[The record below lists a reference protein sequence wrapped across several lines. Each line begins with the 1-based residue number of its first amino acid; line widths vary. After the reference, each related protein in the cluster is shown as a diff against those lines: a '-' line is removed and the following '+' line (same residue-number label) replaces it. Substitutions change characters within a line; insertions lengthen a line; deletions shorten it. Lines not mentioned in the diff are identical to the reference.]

1 MFPLASSEVKAQEA
15 ALAALCAAL
24 DPDAIPLAE
33 VSDVWASLAT
43 MERLVAGAKC
53 RLARRVEESSTWKQ
67 DGDRSAASWLA
78 RHAGTSVAQAQGT
91 LDTSKKLEQLPRTR
105 EAVQRGE
112 LSAAQTEA
120 VADAAVAAPASERR
134 LLELAAR
141 RSLGELRDECARTK
155 AAADRD
161 TEARHER
168 LHRERGCRRRATVEG
183 GGEIVYR
190 STLDEVAEV
199 WSVIQGYAEREFRR
213 ARAEGRREPPDAYAA
228 DAVLSMARAAK
239 TPACTDRDVPAAR
252 PPAVDK
258 IIVRIDWDAFV
269 RIDWDAFVRGWPIDG
284 EVCEIAGHGP
294 VPVSLV
300 RSMAASGDA
309 FLAAVV
315 TKGVDVATVAHLG
328 RKATAHQL
336 TALQW
341 RDPVCDVDGCNN
353 TWRLQIDHRAD
364 WADTK
369 VTALWLLDRKCGHHH
384 DLKTY
389 QGWASVP
396 GTGKRAFVPPGHPDH
411 PGDEGRPRPG
421 PDPPTVSGDAQ
432 SLWDELESA
441 IEQARQRKRMSSQAE
456 TSAA

>member
-1 MFPLASSEVKAQEA
+1 
-15 ALAALCAAL
+15 
-24 DPDAIPLAE
+24 
-33 VSDVWASLAT
+33 

-53 RLARRVEESSTWKQ
+53 RLARRVEESTKWRQ

-91 LDTSKKLEQLPRTR
+91 LDTSKKLDQLPHTR
-105 EAVQRGE
+105 EAVQRGK
-112 LSAAQTEA
+112 LSAAQVEA
-120 VADAAVAAPASERR
+120 VADAAMAAPASERR
-134 LLELAAR
+134 LLELAGR

-161 TEARHER
+161 ADARHER
-168 LHRERGCRRRATVEG
+168 IRRARSCRRRNTADG

-199 WSVIQGYAEREFRR
+199 WSVIQGYTEREFRR

-228 DAVLSMARAAK
+228 DAVLAMARAAK
-239 TPACTDRDVPAAR
+239 KPVSADRDGTAAS
-252 PPAVDK
+252 PPRADK
-258 IIVRIDWDAFV
+258 IIV

-315 TKGVDVATVAHLG
+315 TKGVGVATVAHLG
-328 RKATAHQL
+328 RKATAHQF

-341 RDPVCDVDGCNN
+341 LDPICDVDGCNN
-353 TWRLQIDHRAD
+353 TWRLQVDHRAD

-369 VTALWLLDRKCGHHH
+369 VTAVWLLDRKCQHHH

-389 QGWASVP
+389 RGWASVR

-411 PGDEGRPRPG
+411 PGDEGPPRPG

-432 SLWDELESA
+432 PLWDDLESA
-441 IEQARQRKRMSSQAE
+441 VEQARQRKRSRAQADA
-456 TSAA
+456 SAA